1 MAVFM
6 QPIYTQT
13 VGAGGTG
20 ALTFNNIPQ
29 GFTDLKIVVSA
40 RTLLSGF
47 DNLMLRFNNDT
58 NVDNYSTTSVY
69 ADGASVV
76 SERVLDFYT
85 LSYAAGSLPNALS
98 AANTFG
104 SLDVYIPNYNAA
116 TFKQAIID
124 NVAENNVASLYIRD
138 TMGSSLYRSTAPITS
153 VSVFAFG
160 NLAQHTTVTLY
171 GVSNVFDT
179 VVPIAPTLNS
189 VTDQAGF
196 AAVAFTPAA
205 NDRSESYVVTSN
217 PSGSV
222 TYGQASPIKTPAAL
236 GTAYTYSVGA
246 VNSLSTSTSAASAS
260 LTSDNSFASIATV
273 SFADSSSA
281 SATFN
286 DIPQHYRHL
295 QLRCFVRMA
304 QSQSTPYDLTVT
316 VNSSNTSG
324 DYSFHT
330 MRGDGA
336 TSSLTGQAS
345 DVALRYTTAVPNG
358 SMTSGVFGFVVVDIM
373 NYTDNTKNK
382 TTRALFGY
390 DNGTGSAPTAGW
402 VGLSGSTWYQFSPI
416 SSLIV
421 ASFGNF
427 AQFSHVALYGIA

>member
-1 MAVFM
+1 MSVFM

-20 ALTFNNIPQ
+20 AITFNNIPQ

-40 RTLLSGF
+40 RSLLSGF

-58 NVDNYSTTSVY
+58 NVDNYSTTGTF

-76 SERVLDFYT
+76 SERILDFYT

-104 SLDVYIPNYNAA
+104 SLDVYIPNYTMG
-116 TFKQAIID
+116 TFKQIIID

-138 TMGSSLYRSTAPITS
+138 TMGSSLYRSTTPITS
-153 VSVFAFG
+153 VSVFGFG

-171 GVSNVFDT
+171 GVSNVYDT
-179 VVPIAPTLNS
+179 LVPIAPTIGA

-196 AAVAFTPAA
+196 AAVSFTPAA
-205 NDRSESYVVTSN
+205 NDRSETYKVTSN
-217 PSGSV
+217 PAASV
-222 TYGQASPIKTPAAL
+222 TYGTTSPIKTPAPL
-236 GTAYTYSVGA
+236 NTAYTYQVAA
-246 VNSLSTSTSAASAS
+246 VNSLAESSSAASGS
-260 LTSDNSFASIATV
+260 LTTENSYTSIATTY
-273 SFADSSSA
+273 FTNSSVA
-281 SATFN
+281 SANFT
-286 DIPQHYRHL
+286 DIPQHYKHL
-295 QLRCFVRMA
+295 QLRCFVRMD

-316 VNSSNTSG
+316 VNNSNTSG
-324 DYSFHT
+324 DYSYHM

-336 TSSLTGQAS
+336 STSLAGLAS
-345 DVALRYTTAVPNG
+345 DNVLRYPVSVPNG
-358 SMTSGVFGFVVVDIM
+358 SMTSGVFGFVIIDIM

-402 VGLSGSTWYQFSPI
+402 VGLSSSAWYQFSPI
-416 SSLIV
+416 SNLIV

-427 AQFSHVALYGIA
+427 AQYSHVALYGIA